1 MIDDSGDEVDAQ
13 AEAFSSVAI
22 TFGKQSENLQA
33 PDRVF
38 HSDSVGIEASVKT
51 FIFFAEWLFLTAL
64 DRLEAIVTEFLNPLV
79 ATIAQ

>member
-1 MIDDSGDEVDAQ
+1 MVDDSGDEIDAQ

-33 PDRVF
+33 ADRVL
-38 HSDSVGIEASVKT
+38 HSDSVGIKASVKT
-51 FIFFAEWLFLTAL
+51 FIFFAEWPFLTAL

-79 ATIAQ
+79 PAVA